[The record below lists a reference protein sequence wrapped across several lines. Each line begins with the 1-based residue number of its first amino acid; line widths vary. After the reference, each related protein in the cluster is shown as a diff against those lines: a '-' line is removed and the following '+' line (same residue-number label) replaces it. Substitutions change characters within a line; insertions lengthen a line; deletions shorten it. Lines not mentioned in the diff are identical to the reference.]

1 MIGLNCKLSDFGGSK
16 QLSDE
21 ISKGITRIGTVP
33 YASPEI
39 HKDEPHST
47 KTDVWSFGVLLYELC
62 TLKLPFNKPENNQED
77 YKTDYAEIYSEDTRD
92 IIDYCLKVDPDER
105 LSVEQILDLPVM
117 KNFAKEFNID
127 AQDRINDH

>member
-21 ISKGITRIGTVP
+21 MSRGITRIGTAP

-39 HKDEPHST
+39 YKNLPQST

-62 TLKLPFNKPENNQED
+62 TLKLPFNNPSINQND
-77 YKTDYAEIYSEDTRD
+77 YRTDYAEIYS
-92 IIDYCLKVDPDER
+92 
-105 LSVEQILDLPVM
+105 
-117 KNFAKEFNID
+117 
-127 AQDRINDH
+127 